1 MLDHMKSF
9 LDVALYVREGG
20 GYAPIMRA
28 LKHYKL
34 RLRTISKSP
43 ELENAA
49 MFVQILQQES
59 AKTIPA
65 VNALLEIIPAFLYEP
80 QAHIDELTDGIP
92 LMKKAVDSYRM
103 GIEKALESK
112 SIYYTKLL
120 GELATREELD
130 SITAVSEKL
139 E

>member
-1 MLDHMKSF
+1 MLDRMKNF
-9 LDVALYVREGG
+9 VKVALYVHGEG

-59 AKTIPA
+59 AKTLHA
-65 VNALLEIIPAFLYEP
+65 VNLP
-80 QAHIDELTDGIP
+80 H
-92 LMKKAVDSYRM
+92 
-103 GIEKALESK
+103 
-112 SIYYTKLL
+112 
-120 GELATREELD
+120 
-130 SITAVSEKL
+130 VSMARTGKMV
-139 E
+139 